1 MIKLLIDKLLQFDS
15 YGCKN
20 TSFFLKKNKKNNFR
34 FNKYLYLCALKI
46 SSKMSDKLLHVSGS
60 PHVHGS
66 ESVKKIMWSVV
77 IALLPA
83 FLVSVYYFGMPV
95 IVLTLVSVGC
105 CMLFEWLI
113 QKFLLKGESTV
124 LDGSAVITGML
135 VAFNVPASLPIWILI
150 IGDLVAIGIA
160 KMAFGGLGKNPFN
173 PAITARV
180 FLLISFPVQMTTWPV
195 PRRFNM
201 LADAVTGPTPLGVIK
216 EGVKAGAPVDSL
228 MNTPVALSD
237 GTFANMP
244 SNIDYLF
251 GQMGGSFG
259 EVSAI
264 AILLGALYL
273 MWRKVITWHIP
284 VSFILTAFLF
294 AGIFWLVDPTQFA
307 NPLFH
312 LVTGGLMLGACFMAT
327 DMVTS
332 PTSPWGMIVF
342 GVGCGLITMI
352 IRLFG
357 AYPEGVSFS
366 ILIMNALVP
375 LIDKAFKPK
384 RFAK

>member
-1 MIKLLIDKLLQFDS
+1 
-15 YGCKN
+15 
-20 TSFFLKKNKKNNFR
+20 
-34 FNKYLYLCALKI
+34 
-46 SSKMSDKLLHVSGS
+46 MSDKLLHVSGS
-60 PHVHGS
+60 PHVHSS

-95 IVLTLVSVGC
+95 IVLTLVSIGC

-113 QKFLLKGESTV
+113 QKYLLKGDCTV
-124 LDGSAVITGML
+124 MDGSAVITGML
-135 VAFNVPASLPIWILI
+135 VAFNVPANLPIWILI

-160 KMAFGGLGKNPFN
+160 KMAFGGLGKNLFN

-195 PRRFNM
+195 PRRFNA

-216 EGVKAGAPVDSL
+216 EGVKAGTPVDTL

-307 NPLFH
+307 NPFFH

-384 RFAK
+384 RFAN